1 MEQRDLGTFRE
12 RIARNRRNS
21 LLLIA
26 AFLAFITV
34 FGYIIGWAW
43 LGDPVRAIA
52 GLVFALVIG
61 GVAGLISYYGG
72 DKMVLAASRAR
83 EITHDDAPVLFN
95 VVEEMS
101 IAAGLPMPKVYIV
114 DDSAPNAFATGRDP
128 QHAVV
133 AVTSGLLEKLDRD
146 ELQGVIAP
154 EMSHVANFDIRYA
167 MLVGVLVGTTVL
179 ISDFF
184 LRGLWFSGGGRG
196 RGGGGGRR
204 GGGDGGGQIQLI
216 MMAIAIVLAILAPLF
231 ARLLQL
237 SISRQ
242 REFLADATAVRLTRN
257 PKGLADALQK
267 ISGDNEV
274 LEVANRA
281 TAHLYIANPIKK
293 FEKRS
298 KGLFSTHPPIEE
310 RIQILR
316 AIEAGGVAETTGQTS
331 TETP

>member
-1 MEQRDLGTFRE
+1 MEGRDQGTFRE
-12 RIARNRRNS
+12 RISRNRRNS
-21 LLLIA
+21 LLLVA

-34 FGYIIGWAW
+34 FGYVIGYAW
-43 LGDPVRAIA
+43 LGHPVRALA
-52 GLVFALVIG
+52 GLAFALIIG
-61 GVAGLISYYGG
+61 AVFGLISYYAG

-83 EITHDDAPVLFN
+83 EITHNDAPVLFN

-101 IAAGLPMPKVYIV
+101 IASGLPMPKVYIV
-114 DDSAPNAFATGRDP
+114 DDTAPNAFATGRSP
-128 QHAVV
+128 EHASV

-146 ELQGVIAP
+146 ELQGVMAH
-154 EMSHVANFDIRYA
+154 EMSHVANFDIRYS
-167 MLVGVLVGTTVL
+167 MLVGILVGTTVL

-184 LRGLWFSGGGRG
+184 LRGLWFSGGR
-196 RGGGGGRR
+196 GGGRR
-204 GGGDGGGQIQLI
+204 GGEGGGQLQII
-216 MMAIAIVLAILAPLF
+216 MMVVAIVLAILAPLF

-267 ISGDNEV
+267 IGGDREV

-281 TAHLYIANPIKK
+281 TAHLFIVNPIKR

-310 RIQILR
+310 RIMILR
-316 AIEAGGVAETTGQTS
+316 AMESGGVAETSGQTS

>member
-1 MEQRDLGTFRE
+1 MSESPYEANFRE

-26 AFLAFITV
+26 GFLLFVTL
-34 FGYIIGWAW
+34 FGYIIGFAW
-43 LGDPVRAIA
+43 LGDPTRALF
-52 GLVFALVIG
+52 GLVLAFVVGTISGILTYFA
-61 GVAGLISYYGG
+61 G
-72 DKMVLAASRAR
+72 DRMVLAASRAK

-95 VVEEMS
+95 VVEEMA
-101 IAAGLPMPKVYIV
+101 IASGLPMPKVYIV

-128 QHAVV
+128 EHASV
-133 AVTSGLLEKLDRD
+133 AVTKGLLRKLNRD
-146 ELQGVIAP
+146 ELQGVIAH
-154 EMSHVANFDIRYA
+154 EMAHVGNFDIRYA
-167 MLVGVLVGTTVL
+167 MLVGILVGTTVL

-184 LRGLWFSGGGRG
+184 LRGLWFG
-196 RGGGGGRR
+196 RGGGRREGGNQL
-204 GGGDGGGQIQLI
+204 QII
-216 MMAIAIVLAILAPLF
+216 MIIVAVVLAVLAPLF

-242 REFLADATAVRLTRN
+242 REYLADATAVRLTRN
-257 PKGLADALQK
+257 PKGLADALAK
-267 ISGDNEV
+267 ISGDREV

-310 RIQILR
+310 RIKILR
-316 AIEAGGVAETTGQTS
+316 AMETGGV
-331 TETP
+331 TEAPA